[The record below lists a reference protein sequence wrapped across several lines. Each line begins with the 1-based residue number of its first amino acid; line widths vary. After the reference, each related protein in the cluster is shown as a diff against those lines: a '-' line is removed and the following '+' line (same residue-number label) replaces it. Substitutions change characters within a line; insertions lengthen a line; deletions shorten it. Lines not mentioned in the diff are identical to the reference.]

1 VERSID
7 TDKDGIANANNRCP
21 EKPGT
26 LKYGG
31 CPAPDADGDGINDEQ
46 DK

>member
-1 VERSID
+1 MPHK
-7 TDKDGIANANNRCP
+7 TG